1 MKATHQQSAIGK
13 QAVIRP
19 CLLMLLIL
27 FCALPSWASKQES
40 IKKKEYNKS
49 FNVGKNDLLQVDN
62 RFGNITITHWNK
74 NEVSIRVAIEA
85 KARNEDRAQ
94 ATLDRISI
102 RMEKMGNTVSA
113 VTTLRSQNGNNNSNE
128 SFTIN
133 YYINMPGE
141 LTCDLTQKYGN
152 IYMPENN
159 KGKCDLHAK
168 YGNINGGN
176 FTGPLNIEVQY
187 GNLDIANVD
196 NATLDLAYCGKAN
209 LQNASQLNVDSKYS
223 NLNLGNIQ
231 KMNIEAKYGKIQMEK
246 LNSGYLELKYGEC
259 RMEELKKS
267 ITVDELSYSTLTI
280 KDLASNFEKIDVD
293 ARYGNL
299 NIYTDVN
306 ASFRVVANNMKYGNC
321 SVKGGFNVQSRR
333 VEENSSSD
341 FDSRNEQKNKNNYVL
356 DINNGKNGRINF
368 EGNSYSNIKVMA
380 K

>member
-1 MKATHQQSAIGK
+1 
-13 QAVIRP
+13 
-19 CLLMLLIL
+19 
-27 FCALPSWASKQES
+27 
-40 IKKKEYNKS
+40 
-49 FNVGKNDLLQVDN
+49 
-62 RFGNITITHWNK
+62 
-74 NEVSIRVAIEA
+74 
-85 KARNEDRAQ
+85 
-94 ATLDRISI
+94 
-102 RMEKMGNTVSA
+102 
-113 VTTLRSQNGNNNSNE
+113 
-128 SFTIN
+128 
-133 YYINMPGE
+133 
-141 LTCDLTQKYGN
+141 
-152 IYMPENN
+152 MPENN

-223 NLNLGNIQ
+223 NLNLGNVQ
-231 KMNIEAKYGKIQMEK
+231 KMNIEAKYGKILMGR

-259 RMEELKKS
+259 RMEELKQS

-321 SVKGGFNVQSRR
+321 SIKGGFNVQSRR

-341 FDSRNEQKNKNNYVL
+341 FDSRSEQKNKNNYVL
-356 DINNGKNGRINF
+356 DVNNGKNGRINF